1 MLTAKGMNSSDL
13 RQRNRGLV
21 LKLVAMQEKASRI
34 SITRETGLSK
44 MTVTNIVSELLKE
57 QYLIQTSSQ
66 KSSGAGRNPVLLD
79 ISPEAPVILGL
90 YISRSYIEAALSN
103 LKGSLL
109 WRRSIPLK
117 QESASTLKDK
127 LTGLANAAM
136 HSAKGRLLGVGV
148 SIIGP
153 LEENKGVLLNPT
165 NFYGIEDFPVKDIL
179 ESACGT
185 RVYVSNDTNAAAL
198 AELLLGSGKEL
209 DNFIYIG
216 ISNGIGAGIVS
227 QGELYQNGSGY
238 AGELGPY
245 YYKIRWHAVRVR
257 E

>member
-34 SITRETGLSK
+34 SITRETCLSK
-44 MTVTNIVSELLKE
+44 MTVTTIVTELLKE

-79 ISPEAPVILGL
+79 ISPGAPVILGL

-136 HSAKGRLLGVGV
+136 HSAKGRLLA
-148 SIIGP
+148 I
-153 LEENKGVLLNPT
+153 
-165 NFYGIEDFPVKDIL
+165 NFLTLFEDGL
-179 ESACGT
+179 
-185 RVYVSNDTNAAAL
+185 
-198 AELLLGSGKEL
+198 
-209 DNFIYIG
+209 
-216 ISNGIGAGIVS
+216 
-227 QGELYQNGSGY
+227 
-238 AGELGPY
+238 
-245 YYKIRWHAVRVR
+245 YYKLGDHANKMAQEIAEALKEEGASSILVLPI
-257 E
+257 EKMLK